1 MVTTT
6 LLTLYFVL
14 HLKHHIYMLL
24 FKWRGEKTMIK
35 FKLKE
40 IMENKNMKISDLN
53 KKTGISRNSLSLLI
67 NGKSR
72 GIQFET
78 LEKIIGALN
87 VEIGDLFEKT
97 FDKLEIVLHNK
108 TKIHYNMN
116 NSFAHKRERLSNKKY
131 NALESTIYEDSIIRK
146 GYIPYELQ
154 LNFEEKPYWLIEIKL
169 QYSEFY
175 KIFKTLFKNNKYSPI
190 IFSHYFA
197 KKIMK
202 YEKENIDKVKKQFEV
217 NDDFL
222 YVSIPPSVYTGP
234 RIFTNIEGEEE
245 INRLLNHINES
256 DNIKVEYDDSMV
268 IINK

>member
-1 MVTTT
+1 
-6 LLTLYFVL
+6 
-14 HLKHHIYMLL
+14 
-24 FKWRGEKTMIK
+24 MIK

-116 NSFAHKRERLSNKKY
+116 NSLAHKRERLSNKKY
-131 NALESTIYEDSIIRK
+131 NALESTIYEDNIIRK
-146 GYIPYELQ
+146 GYIPYDLQ
-154 LNFEEKPYWLIEIKL
+154 LNFEEKPYWSIEIKL
-169 QYSEFY
+169 HYSEFY
-175 KIFKTLFKNNKYSPI
+175 KILKELFNENKYLPV

-197 KKIMK
+197 KKIMM
-202 YEKENIDKVKKQFEV
+202 YEKENIDKVKKQFKV
-217 NDDFL
+217 NDDFFH
-222 YVSIPPSVYTGP
+222 VSIPRNIFLGTT
-234 RIFTNIEGEEE
+234 IFTNIEGEDE
-245 INRLLNHINES
+245 IKKLLNYINETN
-256 DNIKVEYDDSMV
+256 NIKVEYDDSMV

>member
-1 MVTTT
+1 
-6 LLTLYFVL
+6 
-14 HLKHHIYMLL
+14 
-24 FKWRGEKTMIK
+24 MIK

-87 VEIGDLFEKT
+87 IEIGDLFEKT

-116 NSFAHKRERLSNKKY
+116 NSLAHKRERLSNKKY
-131 NALESTIYEDSIIRK
+131 NALESTIYEDNIIRK
-146 GYIPYELQ
+146 GYIPYDLK
-154 LNFEEKPYWLIEIKL
+154 LNFEEKPYWSIEIKT
-169 QYSEFY
+169 QYSEFH
-175 KIFKTLFKNNKYSPI
+175 KLLKSLFKNNEYLSI
-190 IFSHYFA
+190 VFSYYFA
-197 KKIMK
+197 KKIMMH
-202 YEKENIDKVKKQFEV
+202 EKENIDKVKKHFKV
-217 NDDFL
+217 NDDFF
-222 YVSIPPSVYTGP
+222 YVSIPRVVLIGNT
-234 RIFTNIEGEEE
+234 IFTDIEGDKEVKK
-245 INRLLNHINES
+245 LLNYINES
-256 DNIKVEYDDSMV
+256 DNIEVEYDDSMV